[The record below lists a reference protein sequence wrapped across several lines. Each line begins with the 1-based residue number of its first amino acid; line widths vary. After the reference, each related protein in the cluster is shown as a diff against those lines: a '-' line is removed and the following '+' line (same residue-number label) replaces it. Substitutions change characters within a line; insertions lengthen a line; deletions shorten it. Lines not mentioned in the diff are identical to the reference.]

1 MGTQQALT
9 TNQLELLT
17 IIYDIEEFG
26 KKHGNETAIKEI
38 LTQDGYMSD
47 VEFEEISQV
56 LIYYGYLSEDVEVTI
71 DGRQYINLF
80 VEYLQEKEK
89 HPDVVI
95 NSSFSLINIENLNIK
110 FTAFEGL
117 GEVGEMFKMVANGVK
132 TVMQAMKNKMQ

>member
-26 KKHGNETAIKEI
+26 KKHGNETDIQEI
-38 LTQDGYMSD
+38 LVQNDLISEE
-47 VEFEEISQV
+47 EFEEISEV
-56 LIYYGYLSEDVEVTI
+56 LIYYGYLSEDREVTI
-71 DGRQYINLF
+71 DGKQYINLF

-95 NSSFSLINIENLNIK
+95 NNSFSLIDFENLNIK
-110 FTAFEGL
+110 LSAFEGFT
-117 GEVGEMFKMVANGVK
+117 EVGEMFKTVANRVK
-132 TVMQAMKNKMQ
+132 KVRQAIENKMQ